1 MSKGGRL
8 VAFDHEVSE
17 PCETIAYD
25 RPEQHIPGMTNC
37 ERDDGDGE
45 AEQRSAEMQETV
57 RGVAVRSQVKG
68 KELIVAGEN
77 GSAHK

>member
-1 MSKGGRL
+1 
-8 VAFDHEVSE
+8 
-17 PCETIAYD
+17 
-25 RPEQHIPGMTNC
+25 
-37 ERDDGDGE
+37 
-45 AEQRSAEMQETV
+45 MQETV